1 MIEVNNVTKYYGSKK
16 VLDNISFSVNKGEIL
31 GFLGPNGAGKY
42 TTMNIITGYISSSEG
57 EVLIDSYDILKYPLK
72 AKAKIGYLPE
82 IPPLYLD
89 MTVKDYLSFMFDLK
103 KVKEP
108 KQEHINEICE
118 LVRIDDVYNRIIK
131 HLSKGYRQRVGLAQA
146 LLGYPAVI
154 ILDEPTVGLDPK
166 QIIEIRDLIKGLK
179 DRHTVILSS
188 HILSEIQAV
197 CDRVLVINKGKIVA
211 NDTPESLSKNM
222 GENNKFIAKIKG
234 DRQAIYNALIE
245 LEEVIGVDKLGR
257 SEDDVFEF
265 EITTSND
272 TDARPVIFR
281 EMSKENMQ
289 ILELKSSKMDL
300 EDIFLTLTEQDDYE
314 AQEDV
319 GEPQEISGEIEEE
332 IWQEIKEE
340 EKEEPK
346 QEVKEETKEEPKQE
360 VKEETKEEPK
370 QEVKEEAKKE
380 PKQEVKKEAKKEPKQ
395 EVKEEVKEEPKPK
408 VKKEVKKESKQE
420 VKDEAKEEPKQEV
433 KEETKRV
440 NKRGT
445 KRRSKAT
452 TEANKQKTVKEKTN
466 ESDN

>member
-16 VLDNISFSVNKGEIL
+16 VLDNISFSVDKGEIL
-31 GFLGPNGAGKY
+31 GFLGPNGAGKS

-57 EVLIDSYDILKYPLK
+57 EVLIDSYDILKCPLK
-72 AKAKIGYLPE
+72 AKSKIGYLPE

-89 MTVKDYLSFMFDLK
+89 MTVKEYLSFMFDLK

-211 NDTPESLSKNM
+211 NDTPENLSKNM

-245 LEEVIGVDKLGR
+245 LEEVIGVDKIGN
-257 SEDDVFEF
+257 SEDDIFEF

-314 AQEDV
+314 TQEDV

-332 IWQEIKEE
+332 IWQE
-340 EKEEPK
+340 K
-346 QEVKEETKEEPKQE
+346 QEETKEGPKQE
-360 VKEETKEEPK
+360 IKEEAKEGPKQEIKEEAKEGPK
-370 QEVKEEAKKE
+370 QEVKEEAKEE
-380 PKQEVKKEAKKEPKQ
+380 PKQEIKKET
-395 EVKEEVKEEPKPK
+395 
-408 VKKEVKKESKQE
+408 
-420 VKDEAKEEPKQEV
+420 KEEPKQ
-433 KEETKRV
+433 ETKRV
-440 NKRGT
+440 NKR
-445 KRRSKAT
+445 KNKAT
-452 TEANKQKTVKEKTN
+452 TEENKQTTVKEKTN